1 MKYTRLFNS
10 HSEYVA
16 YTASTGFIRPNVS
29 YCILEDEPHCTPP
42 DFCEE
47 GHTYEVIGTPSYPQ
61 TVAASATSFELSF
74 NYNDIYTTIT
84 CQQMTTSS
92 SGSVT
97 IAIDE
102 NKTTSART
110 VSGVYNFHGI
120 EIQYSITQQGKEE
133 TPYAE
138 QYLTFDVLT
147 SGDILWTHSGLTT
160 PITISYSKDYGVTWQ
175 TITTTTGG
183 TPISVNAG
191 DKVYIKGTN
200 TRYTEGDKTKFA
212 AFSGGTATYNVEG
225 NIMSLI
231 YGDNFSGQTTLSTN
245 WALANVFNTSNII
258 SAENLVMPA
267 TTLSNY
273 CYRATFA
280 NCSYLETPPEL
291 PATTLSEGCYWYMFD
306 NDITLTVAPD
316 LPSTTLAVG
325 CYVGM
330 FHHCSGLTTA
340 PDLLAETLPVSAY
353 SSMFD
358 ACININYIRCL
369 ATNISAS
376 SCTYKWVNSV
386 ASSGTFVK
394 DGSMTGWTIGMN
406 GIPTNWITQNEGL
419 APPTISCDGEVVTL
433 YCNDPTITIYY
444 RLDNVGG
451 FVEYTQTIEITA
463 DTVVSAYAVFD
474 GETSTTV
481 TETCVYS
488 PVQLVAPTITC
499 DGENVYLACVTQGAN
514 IYYRLDGGSYTQ
526 YSASIPIT
534 ADTVVDAYST
544 IHGRVSTVVTQTCE
558 YSPVHHYENDYLT
571 FKIRTNGKVYL
582 HSNNDVVKT
591 IDYSLNGGA
600 WSTITA
606 SDSSTY
612 INVST
617 GDVVR
622 FRGENTS
629 YSTSKSGY
637 TGFGHGERTPTG
649 QSSYDSD
656 AAEFDIEGNI
666 MSLVYGDNFSGQTAM
681 TGTYNFC
688 SLFKKSKCISAEHLI
703 LPTTTLTNYCYRA
716 MFSWCTYLTTPPA
729 LPATTLAQGCYW
741 YMFERCD
748 ITTAPDLLAETLVRE
763 CYGNMFTNCTNLNY
777 IKCMAVDGLSASS
790 AKTGWVTNVASSGT
804 FVKNTNVTVSTW
816 GRDNNGIPTNWLVY
830 DEEAIATPAI
840 SFDGFDTITITCS
853 TNGAIIWYELDGSGV
868 LTQYTSAITIS
879 ADTFIEAYSQLGSD
893 VSQVAS
899 QNCVYISD
907 VPIEASNRNLNS
919 WTYNNQAVTA
929 PYSINQLD
937 GHSASYAKGS
947 FNFETTFGLRQV
959 QPTYLWFQHADQSA
973 AVYIDNTLVEKH
985 WGGYAAFF
993 VDVSNYVHS
1002 GTNNV
1007 KITLKNNEGDS
1018 LAPASA
1024 DFNFNATLGKVK
1036 LFTSPCLPAMNYGY
1050 DGFHITSTVSTGSAT
1065 INVATSI
1072 PTGATVV
1079 CTISGTNCNYT
1090 ATSASTGDEMI
1101 FTTTIANP
1109 HLWNGTI
1116 DPYLYDVKLEVYYNN
1131 ELYHRYERP
1140 YGLRFY
1146 EYVINDTVKYGT
1158 AGNPYTGFLLNGQPY
1173 LLRGCCMHDDIAGK
1187 ANALNDADYTQ
1198 QFDIITDLGCNFLRL
1213 AHYPHPKETY
1223 DWCDRLGII
1232 VETEAPCVNKLQSTM
1247 PEAYWT
1253 HLVGQYDDMVN
1264 QHYNHP
1270 CIVFWGLSNEAKV
1283 DDKTFAKTK
1292 IETYTSQIKAIDT
1305 ERLVGLV
1312 GHALTNPSD
1321 YFGDPTNI
1329 DWIGSNLYN
1338 GWYQNATS
1346 NNPTTQLNTCISN
1359 TIARVGKAFAFSEYG
1374 CGATQRCH
1382 SETPS
1387 TTTNKGSGGARHDIE
1402 YQMWLH
1408 EGHIAAIKSRPEI
1421 VFSAQWVLFDFA
1433 VASRNEGYT
1442 VCLDGENAVIDDNLR
1457 RLNDK
1462 GLVERD
1468 HVTKKD
1474 TFYLYKAW
1482 WNPTPFVHICGKDYT
1497 KTSSR
1502 VIKCYTNE
1510 SGTFTLYVNNNSV
1523 ATATASNNIVEFTAQ
1538 NFSSGDVVRVQGTT
1552 TNDTFTFDS

>member
-1 MKYTRLFNS
+1 MKYTRLFS
-10 HSEYVA
+10 THDDYVS
-16 YTASTGFIRPNVS
+16 YTASTSFIRPNVS
-29 YCILEDEPHCTPP
+29 YCIQEDEPHCTPT

-61 TVAASATSFELSF
+61 TVAASATSFDLSF
-74 NYNDIYTTIT
+74 NYNDTYTTIT
-84 CQQMTTSS
+84 CQQTITPGSD
-92 SGSVT
+92 SVT

-102 NKTTSART
+102 NMTTSART
-110 VSGVYNFHGI
+110 VSGVYIFHGV
-120 EIQYSITQQGKEE
+120 EIQYSITQEARAE
-133 TPYAE
+133 SPYAE

-147 SGDILWTHSGLTT
+147 SGNILWTHSGLTT
-160 PITISYSKDYGVTWQ
+160 PIEISYSKDYGTTWQ
-175 TITTTTGG
+175 TITSTTEG

-191 DKVYIKGTN
+191 DKVYVKGTN
-200 TRYTEGDKTKFA
+200 SRYTEASKSKFS

-231 YGDNFSGQTTLSTN
+231 YGDNFTGQTTLTSA
-245 WALANVFNTSNII
+245 WALSNVFNTSNII
-258 SAENLVMPA
+258 SAENLIMPA
-267 TTLSNY
+267 TTLSTY

-280 NCSYLETPPEL
+280 NCPLLTTPPEL

-306 NDITLTVAPD
+306 NDTALTVAPD

-330 FHHCSGLTTA
+330 FHSCRGLTTA
-340 PDLLAETLPVSAY
+340 PDLYAETLPVSAY
-353 SSMFD
+353 TGMFD
-358 ACININYIRCL
+358 DCIHINYIKCL

-376 SCTYKWVNSV
+376 YSTINWVRSV
-386 ASSGTFVK
+386 AASGTFVK
-394 DGSMTGWTIGMN
+394 NGSMSDWTIGIN
-406 GIPTNWITQNEGL
+406 GIPTNWTIENEGL
-419 APPTISCDGEVVTL
+419 APPTISCDGEVVTI
-433 YCNDPTITIYY
+433 YCSGPTITIYY
-444 RLDNVGG
+444 QLDNVGN

-474 GETSTTV
+474 GETSKTV
-481 TETCVYS
+481 SETCIYN
-488 PVQLVAPTITC
+488 PVTLVAPTISC
-499 DGENVYLACVTQGAN
+499 DGENVFIACVTPGSS
-514 IYYRLDGGSYTQ
+514 IYYKLDEGSYAL
-526 YSASIPIT
+526 YSTLIPIT
-534 ADTVVDAYST
+534 ADTVVSAYST
-544 IHGRVSTVVTQTCE
+544 IHGRISTVVTQTCE
-558 YSPVHHYENDYLT
+558 YNPSHHYENDYLT
-571 FKIRTNGKVYL
+571 FRIRTNGKVYL
-582 HSNNDVVKT
+582 HSNGNVEKT
-591 IDYSLNGGA
+591 IDYSLNGAA

-612 INVST
+612 FDVST
-617 GDVVR
+617 GDIVR
-622 FRGENTS
+622 FRGEN
-629 YSTSKSGY
+629 STYAESKSGY
-637 TGFGHGERTPTG
+637 TGFGYGERTPTG

-656 AAEFDIEGNI
+656 AAAFDIEGNI
-666 MSLVYGDNFSGQTAM
+666 MSLVYGDNFIGQTAM

-688 SLFKKSKCISAEHLI
+688 SIFKKAKCLSAEHLV
-703 LPTTTLTNYCYRA
+703 LPSTTLTNYCYRA
-716 MFSWCTYLTTPPA
+716 MFSWCTYLTEAPK

-741 YMFERCD
+741 YMLERTN
-748 ITTAPDLLAETLVRE
+748 ITSAPDLLAETMVRE
-763 CYGNMFTNCTNLNY
+763 CYGQMFNNCTSLNY
-777 IKCMAVDGLSASS
+777 IKCMALNGLDAASG
-790 AKTGWVTNVASSGT
+790 KTNWVTNVASSGT

-816 GRDNNGIPTNWLVY
+816 TTGPSGIPTNWLVY
-830 DEEAIATPAI
+830 DEEAIATPVI
-840 SFDGFDTITITCS
+840 SFDGFDTITMSCS
-853 TNGAIIWYELDGSGV
+853 TAGAIIYYELDSSGV
-868 LTQYTSAITIS
+868 PIQYTSAITIT
-879 ADTFIEAYSQLGSD
+879 ADTFVGAYAQLGGD
-893 VSQVAS
+893 VSQITS
-899 QNCVYISD
+899 QNCVYVSD
-907 VPIEASNRNLNS
+907 VPIEASNRNLNN

-929 PYSINQLD
+929 PYSINQID
-937 GHSASYAKGS
+937 GQSSNYAKGT
-947 FNFETTFGLRQV
+947 FNFETTFGLRSV
-959 QPTYLWFQHADQSA
+959 QPTYLWFQHADQSTV
-973 AVYIDNTLVEKH
+973 VYIDNTLVEKH
-985 WGGYAAFF
+985 WGGYTSFF

-1090 ATSASTGDEMI
+1090 ASSASTGEEMI
-1101 FTTTIANP
+1101 FMTTINNP
-1109 HLWNGTI
+1109 RLWDGTI
-1116 DPYLYDVKLEVYYNN
+1116 DPYLYDVKLEIYYNN

-1146 EYVINDTVKYGT
+1146 EYAINKSVD
-1158 AGNPYTGFLLNGQPY
+1158 GNTYTGFLLNGHKY

-1187 ANALNDADYTQ
+1187 ANALSDADYAQ
-1198 QFDIITDLGCNFLRL
+1198 QYSIVTELGCNFLRL

-1283 DDKTFAKTK
+1283 DDKEFAKAK
-1292 IETYTSQIKAIDT
+1292 VEEYTAQIKALDT
-1305 ERLVGLV
+1305 ERMVGLV
-1312 GHALTNPSD
+1312 GHALTNPCD
-1321 YFGDPTNI
+1321 YFGNPTNI
-1329 DWIGSNLYN
+1329 DWIGSNLYS
-1338 GWYQNATS
+1338 GWYQNQTS
-1346 NNPTTQLNTCISN
+1346 NNPTTQLNTCLVN
-1359 TIARVGKAFAFSEYG
+1359 TVTKLGKAYAFSEYG
-1374 CGATQRCH
+1374 CGGTQRCH

-1402 YQMWLH
+1402 YMMWLH
-1408 EGHIAAIKSRPEI
+1408 EGHIAAIRNKPELL
-1421 VFSAQWVLFDFA
+1421 FTAQWVLFDFA
-1433 VASRNEGYT
+1433 VANRNEGYT
-1442 VCLDGENAVIDDNLR
+1442 VCLDGENAVIEEGLR

-1474 TFYLYKAW
+1474 TFYLYKAE
-1482 WNPTPFVHICGKDYT
+1482 WNPTPFVHICCKNYT
-1497 KTSSR
+1497 KMTSR
-1502 VIKCYTNE
+1502 EIKCYTND
-1510 SGTFTLYVNNNSV
+1510 GNTLSMYINDDP
-1523 ATATASNNIVEFTAQ
+1523 TPITASVTDHIATFAPQ
-1538 NFSSGDVVRVQGTT
+1538 NFSSGDVVRVDGATT
-1552 TNDTFTFDS
+1552 SDTFTFD